1 MEFLTLA
8 PGSDRIPVELFQIL
22 KDDAVVSAALKIQ
35 YALNKKYAGSQHL
48 LSLET
53 NMEFLDTTL
62 DEVYFPGSDSR
73 AMPSSPSQLEW
84 KIGLPWANTRGV
96 LNSPIKLENLAA
108 TREKSRGSPVIAR

>member
-73 AMPSSPSQLEW
+73 AIPSSLLQLEW
-84 KIGLPWANTRGV
+84 RLDFPG
-96 LNSPIKLENLAA
+96 A
-108 TREKSRGSPVIAR
+108 TRAVPCIPRFNSRIPPQLEKNLEVTPS